1 MRTIFGMVLGT
12 ALAGSAVAAEVTV
25 KNDSLTNFSSAVVQA
40 GFVAGESAAS
50 WLTSPCAGTI
60 VAAQVFWSS
69 GGGNTGQVLGGW
81 IEIYRAGTFPNPGI
95 LVEEIAG
102 PVLTDGVINEYRFL
116 DDNNTIPLA
125 VPVAANETFVLAYRF
140 FETPPIVGP
149 SVANDIDG
157 NQPNRNAIHADIGG
171 TLVWLA
177 SGFFGVGGDWIL
189 RAVIDCPV
197 VSNNADVSAEVVSVP
212 ASYVA
217 GAPLA
222 YTVTLRNAGPAAS
235 PNTTV
240 VDVFPSSL
248 TGVSWT
254 CTATGGASCVPAG
267 SGSIAHSVALPAAGQ
282 VVYAVQA
289 TVAAGTTGDITNTV
303 TTVVGPP
310 AIDPVSTNNASTAIT
325 PPADTDLVFADGFD
339 GAP

>member
-1 MRTIFGMVLGT
+1 MRTIIGFGLGA
-12 ALAGSAVAAEVTV
+12 ALAGSAGAVEVTV

-50 WLTSPCAGTI
+50 WLTSPCAGNL

-69 GGGNTGQVLGGW
+69 GGGNTGQTLGGSVD
-81 IEIYRAGTFPNPGI
+81 IYRAGTFPNPGM

-102 PVLTDGVINEYRFL
+102 PLLTDGVINEYRYL
-116 DDNNTIPLA
+116 DENSTIPLS

-140 FETPPIVGP
+140 FETPPAIGP

-157 NQPNRNAIHADIGG
+157 NQPNRNAIHADFGG

-197 VSNNADVSAEVVSVP
+197 VSTDADVSAEISATP

-217 GAPLA
+217 GGPLG
-222 YTVTLRNAGPAAS
+222 YTITLRNNGPAAS

-240 VDVFPSSL
+240 VDVFPASL
-248 TGVSWT
+248 TAVSWT
-254 CTATGGASCVPAG
+254 CAASGGAACVASG
-267 SGSIAHSVALPAAGQ
+267 NGSIAQSVALPVAGQ
-282 VVYAVQA
+282 VVYTVGA
-289 TVAAGTTGDITNTV
+289 TVVPGTTGIISNTV
-303 TTVVGPP
+303 TAVVGAP
-310 AIDPVSTNNASTAIT
+310 ATDPSTTNNSATVNT
-325 PPADTDLVFADGFD
+325 PEADNDLIFADGFD
-339 GAP
+339 D